1 MQHTHSLSH
10 SRLKGV
16 TDETVS
22 MPLLLYDHHER
33 KAAHEPSMRQEQIAA
48 QDDSDGEAKG
58 IDSRGRRA
66 PDESRYQQGLYRPQ
80 KEKKVILPATLCC
93 VRVELG
99 SRERS
104 TYSFYILASIN
115 LSRSSVKD
123 TPAA

>member
-1 MQHTHSLSH
+1 
-10 SRLKGV
+10 
-16 TDETVS
+16 
-22 MPLLLYDHHER
+22 
-33 KAAHEPSMRQEQIAA
+33 
-48 QDDSDGEAKG
+48 
-58 IDSRGRRA
+58 
-66 PDESRYQQGLYRPQ
+66 
-80 KEKKVILPATLCC
+80 VILPATLCC